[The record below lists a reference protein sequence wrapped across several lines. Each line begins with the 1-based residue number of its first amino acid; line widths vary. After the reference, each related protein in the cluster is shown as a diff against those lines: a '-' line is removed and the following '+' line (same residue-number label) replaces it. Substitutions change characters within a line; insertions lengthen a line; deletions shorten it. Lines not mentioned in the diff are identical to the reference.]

1 MPSKPLLPILLLVG
15 LGLSPA
21 TGQGRPPTPVI
32 VAEVIKQPLV
42 EEVSFVGRVQPR
54 RSSLVAA
61 ETEGL
66 VVRRFKEGGQT
77 AREGDPLFQLANDP
91 LKASLQE
98 ALADFE
104 LRQSNHRQSR
114 KLFETDA
121 VAEQDLRDDEYELA
135 RARAKLAGLKAQVA
149 HLSVRTPFD
158 GHIIQTFTEVG
169 QWVSRGGDIARIIS
183 TDTIRVYVNVPER
196 HISLLQLGATAAISL
211 DALGGDPIEGRI
223 VAILAEGYAESR
235 TFPVVVEAR
244 NPEGRMRSNMSAQV
258 RFRIPQQ
265 GESIL
270 VHKDA
275 LVSGPMG
282 QIVYLAQE
290 GKAVSRPVQTGLA
303 HQGFVAVSGDLEPG
317 DLAVVRG
324 NERLMDGQA
333 VRIIRKHQ

>member
-1 MPSKPLLPILLLVG
+1 MPSNALLPFLLLIG
-15 LGLSPA
+15 IGLSPA
-21 TGQGRPPTPVI
+21 TGQDRPPTPVI

-42 EEVSFVGRVQPR
+42 EDVSFVGRVQPR

-77 AREGDPLFQLANDP
+77 AREDEALFQLANDP

-104 LRQSNHRQSR
+104 LRQSNHRQSL
-114 KLFETDA
+114 KLRETDA
-121 VAEQDLRDDEYELA
+121 VPEQDLRDDEYELA

-149 HLSVRTPFD
+149 HLQVRAPFA
-158 GHIIQTFTEVG
+158 GHLIQTFTEVG
-169 QWVSRGGDIARIIS
+169 QWVPRGGDIARIIS
-183 TDTIRVYVNVPER
+183 TDTIRVYVNIPEHHVSR
-196 HISLLQLGATAAISL
+196 LELGATAAISV

-244 NPEGRMRSNMSAQV
+244 NPEGRMRSNMSAWV
-258 RFRIPQQ
+258 RFHILQDR
-265 GESIL
+265 ESIL

-282 QIVYLAQE
+282 QIVYLARE
-290 GKAVSRPVQTGLA
+290 GKAVSRPVQIGLA
-303 HQGFVAVSGDLEPG
+303 HQGFVAVKGELEPG

-324 NERLMDGQA
+324 NERLRDGQA
-333 VRIIRKHQ
+333 VRIIRKQQ